1 MAERDNNLTRLGRKV
16 FTLVKN
22 FNEYSTCIVRNIFK
36 NFISAVVTLD
46 YHDDIGKVWNKCG
59 NVRRSYKILSASTVA
74 EEDLKYAKLYLHE
87 YE

>member
-16 FTLVKN
+16 TTLVNN
-22 FNEYSTCIVRNIFK
+22 FNEYSNYCTVLNIVT
-36 NFISAVVTLD
+36 VVTLD

-74 EEDLKYAKLYLHE
+74 EEGLKYVKLYQHE